1 MSSIIL
7 QTTSN
12 KNNLPDDIF
21 DHNHDKFYEIIGR
34 TYGVDLANLISF
46 QSIRNGEH
54 LLEASSDDILLIL
67 GQESEDL
74 NALKKMCCF
83 QVVGN
88 KYEVK
93 LGVKL
98 ALNKLIQA
106 LKTKQEEQQK
116 KKRRSTKRL
125 PSLFVS
131 LDAEASTNET
141 QIEISSPTSSLA
153 VPFDNSTSSKESPV
167 MRIQKKSNEIAHKL
181 DIEQRINKWWCSV
194 NDREDLYMNE
204 GRDYYLEINKSL
216 NNTYACILSCNC
228 GIRFKLPFLTPGFF
242 KLSAFYRHIKE
253 QQCVKIAETVSVF

>member
-98 ALNKLIQA
+98 VLNKLIQA
-106 LKTKQEEQQK
+106 LKTKQEEQQNK
-116 KKRRSTKRL
+116 NVVLLNVYLLYSSVLMPKHLPTKL
-125 PSLFVS
+125 
-131 LDAEASTNET
+131 
-141 QIEISSPTSSLA
+141 
-153 VPFDNSTSSKESPV
+153 
-167 MRIQKKSNEIAHKL
+167 KL
-181 DIEQRINKWWCSV
+181 K
-194 NDREDLYMNE
+194 
-204 GRDYYLEINKSL
+204 
-216 NNTYACILSCNC
+216 
-228 GIRFKLPFLTPGFF
+228 
-242 KLSAFYRHIKE
+242 YRH
-253 QQCVKIAETVSVF
+253 QHHH